1 MIISSKALMIAT
13 ACSALMGN
21 VHAQIPAEP
30 APSAQPVH
38 TKPYSAAAKTAKL
51 HVPSPDWRDQ
61 IIYFLMTDRFNDGD
75 SRNNDQGAGEYSAG
89 SEGKYNGGD
98 LKGISQ
104 KLDYI
109 QGLGA
114 TAVWITPPVA
124 NQWWDAKIQFGGYHG
139 YWAEN
144 FMAVDKHLGTI
155 DDYKALSHDIHTRGM
170 YLVQDIVLNHTGNY
184 FYFNGGWDKNDP
196 TKFFTLNPDAKGR
209 NAPSQMPFNM
219 NDVRNPAHRK
229 AGIYHWT
236 PDVSDYN
243 DKNQEMNFQMSGL
256 DDLNTENPVVRD
268 ALRKSYNY
276 WIREV
281 GVDAFRVDTAFYVP
295 PELFSNFLYSTNQK
309 NPGVMNVAKQTG
321 RKQFHVF
328 GEGFGIDKPYTD
340 VNAAK
345 IEHYMTAPSGKPILP
360 GMLNFP
366 LYGSI
371 GDVFARGRP
380 TAELGYRISS
390 MMKLHRR
397 PHLMATFVDNHDVNR
412 FLADGGQAG
421 LKQSL
426 LMMLTLPGIPVIYY
440 GTEQAFTEQRAAMF
454 KSGYKS
460 GGSDHFNTTAP
471 LYLFIQQAT
480 ALRKNN
486 RVFSRG
492 APTILQNNAA
502 TPGALAYKMKYEHDT
517 AFVVF
522 NSADSE
528 TVLDK
533 MATGLATGTVLSGV
547 FAIDAVPQDIVVGA
561 SGLVSLKLPARCGFV
576 WKIASNSHRENASKT
591 PPVAEFEPSI
601 MLNTL
606 PNTKVQG
613 DFLLTGS
620 TNNVANFKLV
630 VDGDLSNAPNIIPD
644 AQGRW
649 HATVDTS
656 KMMDENISHQLV
668 AWSDLKQQS
677 TSATPIVSATARFN
691 VSRQWTVLA
700 DVADPVGDDVGPT
713 GKTVYPTDP
722 GWRNYRQAD
731 IHHVRASGVGGGL
744 KLDLTMGSITTLWN
758 PQNGFDHVAFTVFFE
773 IPGKEGGTTIMP
785 MQNASLP
792 KGMKWHYRIR
802 AHGWSNALFSSLG
815 ASATNEGT
823 STAPAADIRV
833 DKANRTISFILPGA
847 SLGQLKSLSG
857 VKIYVATWDWGDTG
871 YRAFLPAA
879 GAHAFGGAVDDSEKN
894 PLIMDDTAVITLP

>member
-1 MIISSKALMIAT
+1 MTIRAAGLGWAVFPLLMFGAEL
-13 ACSALMGN
+13 AVAASAEK
-21 VHAQIPAEP
+21 QR
-30 APSAQPVH
+30 
-38 TKPYSAAAKTAKL
+38 L

-75 SRNNDQGAGEYSAG
+75 PSNNDQGAGEFDSA
-89 SEGKYNGGD
+89 SEGKYSGGD
-98 LKGISQ
+98 LKGIAQ
-104 KLDYI
+104 KLGYI

-114 TAVWITPPVA
+114 TAIWITPPVA
-124 NQWWDAKIQFGGYHG
+124 NQWWDAKTKYSGYHG

-144 FMAVDKHLGTI
+144 FMAVDKHLGTLA
-155 DDYKALSHDIHTRGM
+155 DYKALSHNIHSRGM
-170 YLVQDIVLNHTGNY
+170 YLVQDIVVNHTGNF
-184 FYFNGGWDKNDP
+184 FYYNGDWNANDP
-196 TKFFTLNPDAKGR
+196 TKNFALNPDQTGQS
-209 NAPSQMPFNM
+209 APSQAPFNM

-256 DDLNTENPVVRD
+256 DDLNTENRVVRD
-268 ALRKSYNY
+268 ALRKSYGY

-295 PELFSNFLYSTNQK
+295 PELFSDFLYSTNKK
-309 NPGVMNVAKQTG
+309 NPGVMNAAKQTG

-328 GEGFGIDKPYTD
+328 GEGFGIDKPFTD

-345 IEHYMTAPSGKPILP
+345 IERYMTAPNGKPILP

-366 LYGSI
+366 LYGAM

-380 TAELGYRISS
+380 TAELGYRIDS

-426 LMMLTLPGIPVIYY
+426 LMMMTLPGIPVIYY

-454 KSGYKS
+454 SAGYKS
-460 GGSDHFNTTAP
+460 GGKDRFDTTAP
-471 LYLFIQQAT
+471 LYQFIRQIT
-480 ALRKNN
+480 ALRKND

-492 APTILQNNAA
+492 MPTILQDNAA
-502 TPGALAYKMKYEHDT
+502 TPGLLAYKMEYANDT

-533 MATGLATGTVLSGV
+533 LATELAAGTVLRGV
-547 FAIDAVPQDIVVGA
+547 FAIDAAPQDVVVGA
-561 SGLVSLKLPARCGFV
+561 KGLVSLKLPARCGFV
-576 WKIASNSHRENASKT
+576 WRVAPNSQRENASNT
-591 PPVAEFEPSI
+591 APVAGFERSI
-601 MLNTL
+601 TLNAL
-606 PNTKVQG
+606 PNKKVQG
-613 DFLLTGS
+613 DFLLSGT
-620 TNNVANFKLV
+620 TNKVANFKLV
-630 VDGDLSNAPNIIPD
+630 VDGDLSNAQTITAD

-649 HATVDTS
+649 QATVDTG

-668 AWSDLKQQS
+668 AWSELSQPS
-677 TSATPIVSATARFN
+677 TLVTPIVSATAHFK
-691 VSRQWTVLA
+691 VSRQWTVLS
-700 DVADPVGDDVGPT
+700 DLADPVGDDVGPS

-731 IHHVRASGVGGGL
+731 IHHVRASGAGGAL
-744 KLDLTMGSITTLWN
+744 KLDLTMNSITTFWN
-758 PQNGFDHVAFTVFFE
+758 PQNGFDHVAFTIFIE

-792 KGMKWHYRIR
+792 NGMKWHYRIR

-833 DKANRTISFILPGA
+833 DQAKKAVSFILSSA

-857 VKIYVATWDWGDTG
+857 VKLYVATWDYDNG
-871 YRAFLPAA
+871 YRPLLAVA
-879 GAHAFGGAVDDSEKN
+879 GAHTFGGAMGEARGTGGEAENN